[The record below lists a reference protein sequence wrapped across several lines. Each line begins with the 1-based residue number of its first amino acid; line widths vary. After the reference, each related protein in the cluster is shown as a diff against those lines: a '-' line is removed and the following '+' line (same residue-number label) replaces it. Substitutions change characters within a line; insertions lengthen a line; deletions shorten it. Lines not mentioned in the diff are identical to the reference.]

1 MVINYNELKKKD
13 VVDISNGKN
22 LGKIIDLVIEVDC
35 GKILKLIVT
44 GKKNG
49 LFFCEE
55 LQIGYNQ
62 IKKIGDDA
70 ILVKLCEEKPCIK
83 KEERIDTLD
92 E

>member
-22 LGKIIDLVIEVDC
+22 LGKIIDLVIEIDC

-49 LFFCEE
+49 LFFCSLFCITGIRIQSIEFE
-55 LQIGYNQ
+55 VYILQ
-62 IKKIGDDA
+62 
-70 ILVKLCEEKPCIK
+70 
-83 KEERIDTLD
+83 
-92 E
+92 

>member
-1 MVINYNELKKKD
+1 MIINYNELKKKD
-13 VVDISNGKN
+13 VVDVSNGKN
-22 LGKIIDLVIEVDC
+22 LGKIIDLVIDVEC

-55 LQIGYNQ
+55 LEIRYNQ

-70 ILVKLCEEKPCIK
+70 ILVKLCDEKPCIK
-83 KEERIDTLD
+83 KEDGIDSLD